1 MGSHDDALSPSL
13 STKVREEGEGI
24 TLGIYS
30 RRASIP
36 LRVVPQKQGT
46 PPPDSSYT
54 QTNNG
59 YDDSMREALGGFG
72 ASGACLSS
80 L

>member
-36 LRVVPQKQGT
+36 LRVVPQKRGT
-46 PPPDSSYT
+46 PPPDSYALH
-54 QTNNG
+54 NG
-59 YDDSMREALGGFG
+59 YDDSMRGALGGFG